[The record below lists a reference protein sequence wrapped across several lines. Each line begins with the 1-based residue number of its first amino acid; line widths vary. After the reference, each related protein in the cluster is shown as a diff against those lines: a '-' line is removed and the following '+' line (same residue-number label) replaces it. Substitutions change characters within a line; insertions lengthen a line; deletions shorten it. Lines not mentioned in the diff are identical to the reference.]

1 MLTTHLVRCRK
12 RVAGFVPQ
20 EDILTGSQTVREAL
34 MFYASL
40 KLPTHTP
47 SEEKDKLVDGI
58 LRELGLKKIESSLI
72 GYVGADALNSGLK
85 RGISGGERKRLS
97 IGCQL
102 VSNPSLLFLDE
113 PTTGL
118 DSFAAHSVIKTLQKL
133 SREGRTII
141 YTIHQPSSEIVQMF
155 DKALVLGR
163 GRTVYFGP
171 QSRMLPYFAKMGF
184 ECPSWENEADFVM
197 QVVHGDVQTYE
208 DKVTQGETGDNYAHA
223 DGQAVKLNEAYLE
236 SDLARSALKAQESP
250 AAVNREKVKNKPGFF
265 KQVYHV
271 AGRQLMNLI
280 REPSSIRAGLAQTI
294 FISLIMGLVY
304 LRLGFTQADLQNRTG
319 ALFFSAVFVMF
330 GGLLGPIYLFPT
342 ERKVFLYQ
350 SMDGLYSTG
359 SYYASKLLAEIPS
372 FAVSV
377 LIFNSI
383 FYWMVNFK
391 ATAGAFFIAC
401 AYGFLLVNAA
411 FAFGV
416 MMINVFPD
424 PSVALNV
431 FPLLFMPLMIFSGFY
446 LNVDNTPPW
455 FIWIEHLSFLKYGFR
470 MAFNN
475 EFEGAKFECK
485 ESEFQNLLGT
495 KICPTT
501 TGDLWRRF
509 WVMDQMPI
517 WADAGIIILMI
528 ICYHLV
534 GFVLMRSA
542 ARKSAG

>member
-401 AYGFLLVNAA
+401 AYGF
-411 FAFGV
+411 
-416 MMINVFPD
+416 PD